1 MLKVGNRFLLVPR
14 PPHESWRALGTLGC
28 VGVGPKLTTPQVE
41 TAIMAMHA
49 KLATPAP
56 QRAMA
61 TSAQPPEEAVIEED
75 GQEEDAAEMMVQI
88 VGEEDIVALAK
99 NGPAKSAVRTLRPSS
114 SPAGMTRGA
123 RSAGALLGGNSRPG
137 TSQSG
142 RGAAPRPGRPAT
154 AAAVGQSLPTIAS
167 RPGTASPSLSNSA
180 SLPQR
185 LGTAQR
191 ACSSICSRAGVG
203 IIPGFPSRVSSSRC
217 AGKPCAP
224 CQRAPP
230 AHTCTTH
237 SARPH
242 FPRADGCDCGR

>member
-1 MLKVGNRFLLVPR
+1 MPGRVARSWLQGCGCCSCISSRPLPSPFR
-14 PPHESWRALGTLGC
+14 PPHFSPRRRSLPPHQKCADISLE
-28 VGVGPKLTTPQVE
+28 
-41 TAIMAMHA
+41 IM
-49 KLATPAP
+49 
-56 QRAMA
+56 
-61 TSAQPPEEAVIEED
+61 
-75 GQEEDAAEMMVQI
+75 
-88 VGEEDIVALAK
+88 
-99 NGPAKSAVRTLRPSS
+99 
-114 SPAGMTRGA
+114 
-123 RSAGALLGGNSRPG
+123 
-137 TSQSG
+137 
-142 RGAAPRPGRPAT
+142 
-154 AAAVGQSLPTIAS
+154 QSLCVFFIAS
-167 RPGTASPSLSNSA
+167 VDLHLRGVAARRRRGGRRSLRRNMFVYLA
-180 SLPQR
+180 LPLAQR